1 MRLWHDNRKQFRHAA
16 CQRKGLREEG
26 RPLRLLVSVRRHRA
40 CDGLDLVYPAVGR
53 HQAVEDQVAN
63 AKPLW
68 RALLQ
73 RSRSLLAG
81 QSDIVAGTLV
91 RQGEECG
98 RGRVGERAHGRQSGP
113 ASICHI
119 DLSVLSTLTVL
130 IG

>member
-40 CDGLDLVYPAVGR
+40 CDGLDLVYPAVFR

-81 QSDIVAGTLV
+81 QPDIVAGTLV
-91 RQGEECG
+91 QKK
-98 RGRVGERAHGRQSGP
+98 RGVWVGVRAHGRQSGP